1 MSICDLGIDISKKNV
16 CIWVNQLM
24 GKDLEI
30 SQKSEAQL

>member
-1 MSICDLGIDISKKNV
+1 MSICDLGINISKNV